1 MKGGKACATYS
12 GKPTLRAKT
21 RLALQEGAGGDD
33 LGVSQD
39 VAGEHNLLNIIDDEI
54 QRYKTERSSRTQ

>member
-21 RLALQEGAGGDD
+21 RLALQEGV
-33 LGVSQD
+33 GVMIWEMSQD